1 MERLDV
7 LLQHY
12 EKERQQAK
20 TLQEFR
26 EANKKLVKALD
37 DLPGNKT
44 QTEKMV
50 RAMFAGMS
58 A

>member
-26 EANKKLVKALD
+26 EANK
-37 DLPGNKT
+37 PGNKT